1 MVIHDPSLS
10 PSQFND
16 GSYTPETCL
25 TSITVN
31 MTPTP
36 LGFEALNHSIGQDH
50 EKEADNILLHI
61 ISFMSI
67 NKCLR
72 NPQS

>member
-1 MVIHDPSLS
+1 MVIQMPSLLPS

-31 MTPTP
+31 MTPTS

-50 EKEADNILLHI
+50 EKEADIILLI
-61 ISFMSI
+61 LYLS
-67 NKCLR
+67 
-72 NPQS
+72 